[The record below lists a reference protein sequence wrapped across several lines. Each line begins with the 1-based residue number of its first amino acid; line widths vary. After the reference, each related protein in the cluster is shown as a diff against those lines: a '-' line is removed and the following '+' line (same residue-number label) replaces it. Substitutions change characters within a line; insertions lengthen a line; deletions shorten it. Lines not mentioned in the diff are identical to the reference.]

1 MKKIISLVLAL
12 IMIMSVVTI
21 GFSAMAADDENIAVV
36 EVADGEDVTE
46 GEAEE
51 HRNMYQVFWDF
62 CVEIYNFFKYIFY
75 DVFLGKAP

>member
-46 GEAEE
+46 GEEE
-51 HRNMYQVFWDF
+51 GHRNMYQVFWDF